1 MKASDLLSPGI
12 MNNSQHLRIECAKAI
27 SRHEIRKING
37 APYDN
42 VLELFFADC
51 VARLQALN
59 VVSVASI
66 TMTPTASTL
75 TVAAP
80 TVQLVPTVLPANA
93 ANKSVTYSTSNAAVA
108 TVSAGG
114 LVTRVANGT
123 AVITATTVDGGRT
136 AASTITCTA

>member
-51 VARLQALN
+51 VSRLQALN
-59 VVSVASI
+59 VISVTGVSVA
-66 TMTPTASTL
+66 PTAATL

-80 TVQLVPTVLPANA
+80 TVQLTPTVTPANA

-108 TVSAGG
+108 TVSGTG

-123 AVITATTVDGGRT
+123 AVITVTTVDGGRT
-136 AASTITCTA
+136 ATSTITCTA